1 MSNVTVTNYFT
12 IFLQTIDM
20 ANFLWFSSK
29 PTINSTFSFTNNYLP
44 HQQFEKFF
52 VNKIC
57 ISNTTLLIYII

>member
-29 PTINSTFSFTNNYLP
+29 PTINITFSFTNNHP
-44 HQQFEKFF
+44 SHQRFVKIFEKKF
-52 VNKIC
+52 V
-57 ISNTTLLIYII
+57 SLTLLFLYI